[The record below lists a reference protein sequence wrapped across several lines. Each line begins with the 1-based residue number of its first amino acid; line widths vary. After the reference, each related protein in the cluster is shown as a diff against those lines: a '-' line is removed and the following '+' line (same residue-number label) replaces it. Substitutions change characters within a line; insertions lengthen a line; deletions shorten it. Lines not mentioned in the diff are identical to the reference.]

1 MSGKYRI
8 KKGDTL
14 FKIAKENGL
23 SIEELIKVNPKIKD
37 PSLIAIGQEINIPE
51 EVAVENEMD
60 DSPRISIS
68 KYSVK
73 SGDNLYKIAKSNG
86 LSLDELLVANPEIKN
101 PSSIFIGQ
109 EINIPINK
117 EEEKKVYNLKAL
129 NKKEAEINKSG
140 NIAIIHS
147 AKHNSNYAIV
157 DKKKEVIEVYSK
169 QGKLLYKGSIQ
180 TGGSHDDFNTITYTD
195 ENGKLRN
202 HQGNNSTP
210 AGITRITGKV
220 EYHGHPAFTRGRFN
234 KKTGEW
240 DEDLASSMHFE
251 NRTAN
256 GSNGCVRLLGN
267 TGDEIA
273 KHLKVGDFVYTLPE
287 KEGSRFELREGS
299 LNFLAENPYGETE
312 GKKKFW
318 DDYNVFIDKTYKP
331 LKISYK
337 NSDINVHDTNSSLDN
352 AIKGVKE
359 KNKEGTHLLESF
371 RDTFNEINDNQ
382 MNQIK
387 EENRRDFIQGIE
399 ESKEDLMR
407 EFDIDSSTYN
417 KFASLALGI
426 AEQES
431 KFGTS
436 VMYRVKNAIPEEK
449 YSTVKRISNALSELK
464 EFDFQGAIDALDSD
478 KTKVSHRSRGITQMK
493 IEGDNKETQEVYDK
507 FGITNESLEDANKS
521 AVGTMIRL
529 LSVYKNEVMGRDFVN
544 QEEEVIDP
552 RDVVLYKY
560 SGQNRQIKNKT
571 ETPERNIYIQNVK
584 NYADDFS
591 METTFKNGGGIMS
604 KKKKNNTVKSVGI
617 SKTNDPE
624 RWYNAINPGI
634 ETSLFSAIIH
644 GPGILTNL
652 ALKGKRDDKAT
663 KHEED
668 LWRAYVTGDVSM
680 FPKSNVRFDG
690 DDENAQYIGLPKE
703 QRMLIQAMADTMYTK
718 RSKEIVNNTT
728 YSDIKEDIGMRRSA
742 REDDELAEKI
752 MNNPGKWILVN
763 EGNSPVRVRIGDE
776 KKKYTYT
783 GLGGLKNFSVRWN
796 PETKELDVKDDYDFN
811 QNDVVEKMIPQRD
824 IPLRIRDRIKIDTK
838 KGSDLYRNPDKVKE
852 YGYDKKYN
860 DGGEVSNNT
869 PSEKRIRE
877 LVKFINNSDANFVKR
892 LKDKDRKYIKDWE
905 DENSIATHKM
915 SVEIDDNGDVYLFPS
930 VQEIK
935 GELHDFTNPRYNTDA
950 YSALSWAKKNGDI
963 VKFDYDGSD
972 EDRERAL
979 REALWFSENYKNLG
993 VYPEFKKGGE
1003 IEEDWVASW
1012 LESRMNAIRKMT
1024 DGGLKEEDKE
1034 RRDKSSDNVVISPD
1048 GKLLNSSIRGSSNE
1062 KIDREISLINEALG
1076 SYISDKKLSQGLKDA
1091 IEKKREEIGE
1101 DIKEAK
1107 KNTDIALSAVSFLG
1121 AIYGIAPQWMNS
1133 KFGFN
1138 PQKAQVISGLIS
1150 AAADTGQLLGA
1161 ESTFDTV
1168 EKSIELAGDVSGVV
1182 GGTDVMQR
1190 IGRYGPIVDK
1200 ILDYYGKTSS
1210 LYDLVKSPYEIYD
1223 KVAEDIKRNGGD
1235 IKTKDGKSLIR
1246 ILEGGGESISN
1257 KERKKLYREDLE
1269 RVMRGERAIYFGHL
1283 NDKSIPISP
1292 IAVPMKD
1299 GGWKPG
1305 FYNIRLRGGEAP
1317 IDRNKYIYDKLT
1329 KDYGIS
1335 SMQAVAIIANLMQES
1350 GLDETAQG
1358 DLVNGEYLSY
1368 GIQQWKGERRK
1379 KLFKFAKEN
1388 NHDEPTLD
1396 DQIEFLMAEYHGDK
1410 GFNFKDKG
1418 KNLYKNKGKNNNLTE
1433 ASNYYQYSKKDFEN
1447 AQSLSDAVIAWNQG
1461 FGRPHKKY
1469 AANKERFKLAEE
1481 IAKSLNIGE
1490 DWETESLYGEM
1501 GFNQP
1506 FVDNEE
1512 KQAVAQEAAA
1522 NEVKTPETQKP
1533 SVMSSDEKAMQWMRD
1548 YGDAMVSQIRA
1559 MEEKVSGSGKDET
1572 ESFQEKQR
1580 KAEAESRAKE
1590 EANKKAF
1597 LAAILP
1603 QLDLDIMGTSEE
1615 SRKKH
1620 GRGK

>member
-1 MSGKYRI
+1 
-8 KKGDTL
+8 
-14 FKIAKENGL
+14 
-23 SIEELIKVNPKIKD
+23 
-37 PSLIAIGQEINIPE
+37 
-51 EVAVENEMD
+51 
-60 DSPRISIS
+60 
-68 KYSVK
+68 
-73 SGDNLYKIAKSNG
+73 
-86 LSLDELLVANPEIKN
+86 
-101 PSSIFIGQ
+101 
-109 EINIPINK
+109 
-117 EEEKKVYNLKAL
+117 
-129 NKKEAEINKSG
+129 
-140 NIAIIHS
+140 
-147 AKHNSNYAIV
+147 
-157 DKKKEVIEVYSK
+157 
-169 QGKLLYKGSIQ
+169 
-180 TGGSHDDFNTITYTD
+180 
-195 ENGKLRN
+195 
-202 HQGNNSTP
+202 
-210 AGITRITGKV
+210 
-220 EYHGHPAFTRGRFN
+220 
-234 KKTGEW
+234 
-240 DEDLASSMHFE
+240 
-251 NRTAN
+251 
-256 GSNGCVRLLGN
+256 
-267 TGDEIA
+267 
-273 KHLKVGDFVYTLPE
+273 
-287 KEGSRFELREGS
+287 
-299 LNFLAENPYGETE
+299 
-312 GKKKFW
+312 
-318 DDYNVFIDKTYKP
+318 
-331 LKISYK
+331 
-337 NSDINVHDTNSSLDN
+337 
-352 AIKGVKE
+352 
-359 KNKEGTHLLESF
+359 
-371 RDTFNEINDNQ
+371 
-382 MNQIK
+382 
-387 EENRRDFIQGIE
+387 
-399 ESKEDLMR
+399 
-407 EFDIDSSTYN
+407 
-417 KFASLALGI
+417 
-426 AEQES
+426 
-431 KFGTS
+431 
-436 VMYRVKNAIPEEK
+436 
-449 YSTVKRISNALSELK
+449 
-464 EFDFQGAIDALDSD
+464 
-478 KTKVSHRSRGITQMK
+478 
-493 IEGDNKETQEVYDK
+493 
-507 FGITNESLEDANKS
+507 
-521 AVGTMIRL
+521 
-529 LSVYKNEVMGRDFVN
+529 
-544 QEEEVIDP
+544 
-552 RDVVLYKY
+552 
-560 SGQNRQIKNKT
+560 
-571 ETPERNIYIQNVK
+571 
-584 NYADDFS
+584 
-591 METTFKNGGGIMS
+591 MS

-1121 AIYGIAPQWMNS
+1121 AMYGIAPQWMNS

-1138 PQKAQVISGLIS
+1138 PQKTQVASGLIS
-1150 AAADTGQLLGA
+1150 AATDTGRLLGA

-1168 EKSIELAGDVSGVV
+1168 ENSIELAGDVAGVV

-1200 ILDYYGKTSS
+1200 IFDYYGKTAS

-1235 IKTKDGKSLIR
+1235 IKTKDGKSLIE

-1257 KERKKLYREDLE
+1257 EERKSHELDHAVNSNKLDNMDDNIDWIDKDKISKGELSYLLSKNGIELAA
-1269 RVMRGERAIYFGHL
+1269 RGTQIKDYFGLTKSDMRVTPEMLRYAAKHYVDDTNMDNNMTSMFNAISDWEKAADWISRHATISAGAISL
-1283 NDKSIPISP
+1283 MKILEDKDRIQESIDRTYSRLKKIGGYIPSP
-1292 IAVPMKD
+1292 PFLSNKD
-1299 GGWKPG
+1299 GSSYG
-1305 FYNIRLRGGEAP
+1305 NIYISRMNGGGGIAK
-1317 IDRNKYIYDKLT
+1317 RKKYIYDKLT

-1506 FVDNEE
+1506 FVDNEA

-1548 YGDAMVSQIRA
+1548 YGEAMVSQIRA

-1620 GRGK
+1620 GRG

>member
-23 SIEELIKVNPKIKD
+23 SIEELIKADPKIKD

-195 ENGKLRN
+195 KNGKLRS

-240 DEDLASSMHFE
+240 DEDLASSMHFG
-251 NRTAN
+251 NKTAN

-337 NSDINVHDTNSSLDN
+337 NSDINVHDTNSLLDN
-352 AIKGVKE
+352 VVKGVKE
-359 KNKEGTHLLESF
+359 KNKEGIHLLKSF

-544 QEEEVIDP
+544 QEGEVIDP

-571 ETPERNIYIQNVK
+571 ATPERNIYIQNVK

-591 METTFKNGGGIMS
+591 METTFKNGG
-604 KKKKNNTVKSVGI
+604 V
-617 SKTNDPE
+617 
-624 RWYNAINPGI
+624 
-634 ETSLFSAIIH
+634 L
-644 GPGILTNL
+644 
-652 ALKGKRDDKAT
+652 
-663 KHEED
+663 
-668 LWRAYVTGDVSM
+668 
-680 FPKSNVRFDG
+680 
-690 DDENAQYIGLPKE
+690 
-703 QRMLIQAMADTMYTK
+703 
-718 RSKEIVNNTT
+718 
-728 YSDIKEDIGMRRSA
+728 
-742 REDDELAEKI
+742 
-752 MNNPGKWILVN
+752 
-763 EGNSPVRVRIGDE
+763 
-776 KKKYTYT
+776 
-783 GLGGLKNFSVRWN
+783 
-796 PETKELDVKDDYDFN
+796 
-811 QNDVVEKMIPQRD
+811 
-824 IPLRIRDRIKIDTK
+824 
-838 KGSDLYRNPDKVKE
+838 
-852 YGYDKKYN
+852 
-860 DGGEVSNNT
+860 
-869 PSEKRIRE
+869 
-877 LVKFINNSDANFVKR
+877 
-892 LKDKDRKYIKDWE
+892 
-905 DENSIATHKM
+905 
-915 SVEIDDNGDVYLFPS
+915 
-930 VQEIK
+930 
-935 GELHDFTNPRYNTDA
+935 
-950 YSALSWAKKNGDI
+950 
-963 VKFDYDGSD
+963 
-972 EDRERAL
+972 
-979 REALWFSENYKNLG
+979 
-993 VYPEFKKGGE
+993 
-1003 IEEDWVASW
+1003 
-1012 LESRMNAIRKMT
+1012 
-1024 DGGLKEEDKE
+1024 
-1034 RRDKSSDNVVISPD
+1034 
-1048 GKLLNSSIRGSSNE
+1048 
-1062 KIDREISLINEALG
+1062 
-1076 SYISDKKLSQGLKDA
+1076 
-1091 IEKKREEIGE
+1091 
-1101 DIKEAK
+1101 
-1107 KNTDIALSAVSFLG
+1107 
-1121 AIYGIAPQWMNS
+1121 
-1133 KFGFN
+1133 
-1138 PQKAQVISGLIS
+1138 
-1150 AAADTGQLLGA
+1150 
-1161 ESTFDTV
+1161 
-1168 EKSIELAGDVSGVV
+1168 
-1182 GGTDVMQR
+1182 
-1190 IGRYGPIVDK
+1190 
-1200 ILDYYGKTSS
+1200 
-1210 LYDLVKSPYEIYD
+1210 
-1223 KVAEDIKRNGGD
+1223 
-1235 IKTKDGKSLIR
+1235 
-1246 ILEGGGESISN
+1246 
-1257 KERKKLYREDLE
+1257 
-1269 RVMRGERAIYFGHL
+1269 
-1283 NDKSIPISP
+1283 
-1292 IAVPMKD
+1292 
-1299 GGWKPG
+1299 
-1305 FYNIRLRGGEAP
+1305 
-1317 IDRNKYIYDKLT
+1317 
-1329 KDYGIS
+1329 
-1335 SMQAVAIIANLMQES
+1335 
-1350 GLDETAQG
+1350 
-1358 DLVNGEYLSY
+1358 
-1368 GIQQWKGERRK
+1368 
-1379 KLFKFAKEN
+1379 
-1388 NHDEPTLD
+1388 
-1396 DQIEFLMAEYHGDK
+1396 
-1410 GFNFKDKG
+1410 
-1418 KNLYKNKGKNNNLTE
+1418 
-1433 ASNYYQYSKKDFEN
+1433 
-1447 AQSLSDAVIAWNQG
+1447 
-1461 FGRPHKKY
+1461 
-1469 AANKERFKLAEE
+1469 
-1481 IAKSLNIGE
+1481 
-1490 DWETESLYGEM
+1490 
-1501 GFNQP
+1501 
-1506 FVDNEE
+1506 
-1512 KQAVAQEAAA
+1512 
-1522 NEVKTPETQKP
+1522 
-1533 SVMSSDEKAMQWMRD
+1533 
-1548 YGDAMVSQIRA
+1548 
-1559 MEEKVSGSGKDET
+1559 
-1572 ESFQEKQR
+1572 
-1580 KAEAESRAKE
+1580 
-1590 EANKKAF
+1590 
-1597 LAAILP
+1597 
-1603 QLDLDIMGTSEE
+1603 
-1615 SRKKH
+1615 
-1620 GRGK
+1620 

>member
-23 SIEELIKVNPKIKD
+23 SIEELIKANPKIKD

-140 NIAIIHS
+140 NIDIIHS

-195 ENGKLRN
+195 ENGKLRS

-240 DEDLASSMHFE
+240 DEDLASSMHFG
-251 NRTAN
+251 NKTAN

-337 NSDINVHDTNSSLDN
+337 NSDINVHDTNSLLDN
-352 AIKGVKE
+352 VVKGVKE
-359 KNKEGTHLLESF
+359 KNKEGIHLLKSF

-571 ETPERNIYIQNVK
+571 ATPERNIYIQNVK

-1048 GKLLNSSIRGSSNE
+1048 GNNMSDLFNAITDWE
-1062 KIDREISLINEALG
+1062 K
-1076 SYISDKKLSQGLKDA
+1076 
-1091 IEKKREEIGE
+1091 
-1101 DIKEAK
+1101 
-1107 KNTDIALSAVSFLG
+1107 
-1121 AIYGIAPQWMNS
+1121 
-1133 KFGFN
+1133 
-1138 PQKAQVISGLIS
+1138 
-1150 AAADTGQLLGA
+1150 AADWISKHSTVSTGAAGIMKILEDG
-1161 ESTFDTV
+1161 
-1168 EKSIELAGDVSGVV
+1168 EKSKNSNQFMDNIMIRAG
-1182 GGTDVMQR
+1182 
-1190 IGRYGPIVDK
+1190 
-1200 ILDYYGKTSS
+1200 
-1210 LYDLVKSPYEIYD
+1210 
-1223 KVAEDIKRNGGD
+1223 RN
-1235 IKTKDGKSLIR
+1235 
-1246 ILEGGGESISN
+1246 
-1257 KERKKLYREDLE
+1257 
-1269 RVMRGERAIYFGHL
+1269 
-1283 NDKSIPISP
+1283 PISP

-1317 IDRNKYIYDKLT
+1317 IDRSKYIYDKLT

-1490 DWETESLYGEM
+1490 DLETESLYGEM

-1548 YGDAMVSQIRA
+1548 YGEAMVSQIRA